1 MMFFK
6 LQLWRERLAGK
17 LWLRPALASLF
28 ALAMAMF
35 AYWFG
40 HKYEWE
46 FGVEIDE
53 DSLVALLS
61 IFASSML
68 SVATF
73 TVSAIVAAAASV
85 ANSTTYRASQYV
97 LGDAKAQLVL
107 SAFIA
112 AFIYS
117 IVGLLSLKAFH
128 YGDLGRFILF
138 LGLIVLVVFVLIA
151 FINWV
156 DHAMKLGRQETT
168 LSKMTEAAI
177 QSINP
182 LTVNNLGA
190 RAWDGQ
196 IPSDHAVVYFST
208 FGYVTAVDMASLN
221 TKAEQAKCQII
232 LVTRPGEVAEIT
244 TPIAYISPA
253 SAADEALIKAL
264 RESVAVS
271 SRRQITLDP
280 RYNLINLTETADKA
294 LSPGINDPGTAI
306 NILNLQLKVLA
317 HWIAVKRETADQ
329 AVEYQHLSMLP
340 ISADELIT
348 DSFGPVARDGAGIL
362 EVNIRLQKVLQA
374 LARMG
379 EPEFKQAAQA
389 MSVMA
394 LELANASLVSESQR
408 QQLTRIANA
417 FDQQPVVELTE

>member
-1 MMFFK
+1 
-6 LQLWRERLAGK
+6 
-17 LWLRPALASLF
+17 
-28 ALAMAMF
+28 
-35 AYWFG
+35 
-40 HKYEWE
+40 
-46 FGVEIDE
+46 
-53 DSLVALLS
+53 
-61 IFASSML
+61 
-68 SVATF
+68 
-73 TVSAIVAAAASV
+73 
-85 ANSTTYRASQYV
+85 
-97 LGDAKAQLVL
+97 
-107 SAFIA
+107 
-112 AFIYS
+112 
-117 IVGLLSLKAFH
+117 
-128 YGDLGRFILF
+128 
-138 LGLIVLVVFVLIA
+138 
-151 FINWV
+151 
-156 DHAMKLGRQETT
+156 MKLGRQETT

>member
-389 MSVMA
+389 MSVVA
-394 LELANASLVSESQR
+394 LEVANAMLVSESQR
-408 QQLTRIANA
+408 KYLPRIAIA

>member
-53 DSLVALLS
+53 DSLVTLLS

-190 RAWDGQ
+190 KAWDGQ
-196 IPSDHAVVYFST
+196 IPADPAVVYFST

-221 TKAEQAKCQII
+221 TKAEQANCEII

-329 AVEYQHLSMLP
+329 ALEYQHLSMLP
-340 ISADELIT
+340 ITADELIT

-394 LELANASLVSESQR
+394 LELANTSLVSESQR
-408 QQLTRIANA
+408 QQLARIANA
-417 FDQQPVVELTE
+417 FDQQLVVELTE